1 MRTNKC
7 DRQLWTQPH
16 WQAATGRDEFSGAVL
31 VSYVTSKIL
40 APVVLRDTVTPAIR
54 TVEHANPWL
63 AGVSCFHRRKLTDVS
78 TNRYRLTVGRPLL
91 AISSSTPTT
100 MSSSACSIN
109 HQIVSFSPIE
119 PLDMGEPGV
128 ITTPG
133 VFINPMALQ
142 LATQAMVDVMEYVN
156 TGLKSET
163 TEVKVGRKTR
173 TIERLCFPRQVIENM
188 FTDMGERTLL
198 QTSLERL
205 LRKGSAGPFF
215 RRLTVDMP
223 LKKSTHDDFDPLYG
237 TRISSC
243 TNRAHSI
250 PRMSMSMNTEMKLTW
265 RSMRKLRSRLRV
277 GSRMQLRP
285 LRPRMRSRQPTPRKL
300 TKARRGKKRARDDEL
315 EDDSEGV
322 ASGSGLICDP
332 RQPTPENGSED
343 ELSNRAL
350 TDISPLPAC
359 VAPASRCHRQA
370 ATTRPRA
377 LT

>member
-91 AISSSTPTT
+91 AISSFTPTPI
-100 MSSSACSIN
+100 SSSACSMSIIESLHSLQSN
-109 HQIVSFSPIE
+109 RSIGTNQGTSP
-119 PLDMGEPGV
+119 LQASSS
-128 ITTPG
+128 TT
-133 VFINPMALQ
+133 FQ

-156 TGLKSET
+156 TDLKSET
-163 TEVKVGRKTR
+163 TEVKVSRKAH
-173 TIERLCFPRQVIENM
+173 TIERLCFPRQVIEVM
-188 FTDMGERTLL
+188 FTGERILL
-198 QTSLERL
+198 RASLERP

-223 LKKSTHDDFDPLYG
+223 LKKSTHDHFDPLYG

-250 PRMSMSMNTEMKLTW
+250 PRMSMNTEMKLTW

-300 TKARRGKKRARDDEL
+300 TKARKET
-315 EDDSEGV
+315 S
-322 ASGSGLICDP
+322 
-332 RQPTPENGSED
+332 
-343 ELSNRAL
+343 
-350 TDISPLPAC
+350 
-359 VAPASRCHRQA
+359 SRR
-370 ATTRPRA
+370 
-377 LT
+377 